1 MRRGDLFR
9 LRLRPGKGHEQHGV
23 CYGVV
28 VQSDA
33 LQSLSTVLIAPT
45 SRSSRSASFR
55 PQVEI
60 EGSSTNVLVEQT
72 GAVDTTRLGE
82 LVGHLSAEEQWG
94 VDLALALVFDLT

>member
-1 MRRGDLFR
+1 MRRGDLVR
-9 LRLRPGKGHEQHGV
+9 LRLRRRVGHEQHGV
-23 CYGVV
+23 RYGVV

-33 LQSLSTVLIAPT
+33 LRSLSTVLVAPT

-55 PQVEI
+55 PQIEI
-60 EGSSTNVLVEQT
+60 EGSPTNVLIEQT

-94 VDLALALVFDLT
+94 VDLALELVFDLR